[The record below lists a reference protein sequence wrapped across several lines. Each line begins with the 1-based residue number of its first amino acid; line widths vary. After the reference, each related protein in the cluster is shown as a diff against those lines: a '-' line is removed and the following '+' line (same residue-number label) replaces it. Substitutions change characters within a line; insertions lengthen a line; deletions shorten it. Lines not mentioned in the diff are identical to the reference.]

1 MSDPFIVIVEDDA
14 TIAELIEFNLHNDG
28 YNTRSFGDGP
38 SMLKALPELPAVS
51 LFVLDIMLPVM
62 DGFEILKRLK
72 QIPAI
77 EAVPVLMLTARSTES
92 DKVRGLSTGADDY
105 LTKPFGIRE
114 FLARVE
120 TLLRRYKRLTSLI
133 DSVAAAENVA
143 TADTTADT
151 AAVTA
156 ADIAADQTA
165 GSSTAA
171 AGSVASSTVAD
182 STADT
187 ATGKGV
193 TIESQAGDGKVPV
206 IEAAENLINFGPVS
220 IDDARHRVYRD
231 DAEIEMTHREY
242 ELLKFL
248 LQNRGIAFSRDELL
262 NAVWGY
268 DYYGETRTVDV
279 HIRQLRRKIELD
291 DSKPV
296 FIETVRG
303 RGYRF
308 TDRLQDLPNDN

>member
-1 MSDPFIVIVEDDA
+1 MSDPFIVVVEDDA

-51 LFVLDIMLPVM
+51 LFVLDIMLPGL

-72 QIPAI
+72 QNPAT

-120 TLLRRYKRLTSLI
+120 ALLRRYKRLTSLVSSAVS
-133 DSVAAAENVA
+133 DKD
-143 TADTTADT
+143 ADDT
-151 AAVTA
+151 DAAVDA
-156 ADIAADQTA
+156 NA

-171 AGSVASSTVAD
+171 AAGSVTAKAED
-182 STADT
+182 SAAGT
-187 ATGKGV
+187 ATGKSAA
-193 TIESQAGDGKVPV
+193 TESQAEDVKVPAN
-206 IEAAENLINFGPVS
+206 EAEENLISFGPIS

-231 DAEIEMTHREY
+231 DTEIEMTHREY

-291 DSKPV
+291 DSKPAL
-296 FIETVRG
+296 IETVRG

-308 TDRLQDLPNDN
+308 TDRLQDLNNNI